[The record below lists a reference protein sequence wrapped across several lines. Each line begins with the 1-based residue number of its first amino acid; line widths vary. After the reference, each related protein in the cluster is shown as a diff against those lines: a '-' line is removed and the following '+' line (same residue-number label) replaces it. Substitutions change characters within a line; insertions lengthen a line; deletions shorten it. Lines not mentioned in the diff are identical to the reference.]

1 MASQQSNLKVQAPL
15 GRLVDRV
22 ALITGASRGIGRAVA
37 LAFCREGA
45 LLTLVSRSREG
56 IGRVAEAMAGSGAE
70 PLVVAR
76 DLTDP
81 AAIEEIRAAILMR
94 WGRLDILVGN
104 AADLGPL
111 ARVAE
116 LPQAAWD
123 RVIALNL
130 TANYRLIRAFDDL
143 LRASDAGRAIFVTS
157 AISRGKTLR
166 GAYAASKAGLAWLI
180 AAYAAEVADSRLR
193 VNLVDPG
200 PTRTAMRARAVPDED
215 PATLRPPE
223 AVVEAFIR
231 LAAADCTE
239 NGVTVLA

>member
-1 MASQQSNLKVQAPL
+1 MKAPAPG
-15 GRLVDRV
+15 GRLIDRV

-45 LLTLVSRSREG
+45 HLALVSRSG
-56 IGRVAEAMAGSGAE
+56 DAIGHVAKEVADVGAE
-70 PLVVAR
+70 PLVLAR
-76 DLTDP
+76 DLTDA

-94 WGRLDILVGN
+94 WGRLDVLVGN
-104 AADLGPL
+104 AAELGPL
-111 ARVAE
+111 VRVAE
-116 LPQAAWD
+116 LPQAVWD

-157 AISRGKTLR
+157 AISRSKRLV
-166 GAYAASKAGLAWLI
+166 GAYAASKAGLAWLV
-180 AAYAAEVADSRLR
+180 ASYAAEVADSRLR

-200 PTRTAMRARAVPDED
+200 PTRTAMRAHAVPSED

-231 LAAADCTE
+231 LAAADCTA
-239 NGVTVLA
+239 NGATVLA

>member
-1 MASQQSNLKVQAPL
+1 MKAPAPG
-15 GRLVDRV
+15 GRLIDRV

-45 LLTLVSRSREG
+45 LLALVSRSG
-56 IGRVAEAMAGSGAE
+56 DAIGHVAKEVADVGAE
-70 PLVVAR
+70 PLVLAR
-76 DLTDP
+76 DLTDA

-94 WGRLDILVGN
+94 WGRLDVLVGN
-104 AADLGPL
+104 AAELGPL
-111 ARVAE
+111 VRVAE
-116 LPQAAWD
+116 LPQAVWD

-157 AISRGKTLR
+157 AISRSKALL
-166 GAYAASKAGLAWLI
+166 GAYAASKAGLGWLV

-200 PTRTAMRARAVPDED
+200 PTRTAMRARAMPDED

-231 LAAADCTE
+231 LAAADCTA

>member
-1 MASQQSNLKVQAPL
+1 MAAYQPRLKAPAPG

-45 LLTLVSRSREG
+45 LLALVSRSG
-56 IGRVAEAMAGSGAE
+56 DAIGRVAKEVTGAGAE
-70 PLVVAR
+70 PLVLAR
-76 DLTDP
+76 DLTDA

-111 ARVAE
+111 ERVAE
-116 LPQAAWD
+116 LPQAVWD

-143 LRASDAGRAIFVTS
+143 LHASDAGRAIFVTS
-157 AISRGKTLR
+157 AISRSKALR
-166 GAYAASKAGLAWLI
+166 GAYAASKAGLAWLV

-200 PTRTAMRARAVPDED
+200 PTRTAMRAHAMPDED

-231 LAAADCTE
+231 LAAADCTA

>member
-1 MASQQSNLKVQAPL
+1 MASYQPNLRVQAPL

-37 LAFCREGA
+37 QAFRGEGA
-45 LLTLVSRSREG
+45 LLALVSRSGEA
-56 IGRVAEAMAGSGAE
+56 IGRVAEEMPGPGAA
-70 PLVVAR
+70 PLILAR
-76 DLTDP
+76 DITDA

-104 AADLGPL
+104 AAELGPL

-123 RVIALNL
+123 RVIDLNL

-143 LRASDAGRAIFVTS
+143 LRASNAGRAIFVTS
-157 AISRGKTLR
+157 AISRGKALR
-166 GAYAASKAGLAWLI
+166 GAYAASKAGLAWLV
-180 AAYAAEVADSRLR
+180 AAYAAEVANSRLR

-200 PTRTAMRARAVPDED
+200 PTRTAMRARAMPDED

-231 LAAADCTE
+231 LAAADCTA